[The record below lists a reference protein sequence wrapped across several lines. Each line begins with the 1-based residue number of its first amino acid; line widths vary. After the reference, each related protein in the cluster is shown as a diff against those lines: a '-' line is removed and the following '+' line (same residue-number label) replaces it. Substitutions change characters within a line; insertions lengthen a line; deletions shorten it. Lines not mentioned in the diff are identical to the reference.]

1 MQAKK
6 ALGNKAFLQ
15 PVSKDEIIAPKA
27 REIYQKAKVLDSK
40 EIWNILREESESK
53 LAQMETAIDGPS
65 VIKAFNDRL
74 ECQKLLEVQGQGKS
88 SRHKNRVALM
98 FKASEANLDRRTLLI
113 ANNPL
118 PDLHN
123 LKEGDS
129 PTKYLAGNPLAP
141 APALTKRLE
150 AIRGRQSG
158 LLPLKHPL
166 KLPSGTRREGSKRS
180 SGAGKEAQSWVRTR
194 LCVQF
199 SEDRSTDSDRDN
211 GQEGVALDLTQSTEV
226 KDQCTEL
233 CEPLTLSALLETA
246 VTVTAPGQGAFR
258 YGQIA
263 YWNGTSSCELPP

>member
-15 PVSKDEIIAPKA
+15 PVNKDEIIAPKA

-53 LAQMETAIDGPS
+53 LAIMETAIGGPS
-65 VIKAFNDRL
+65 VIKAFNDRM

-88 SRHKNRVALM
+88 SRHKNRVTLM
-98 FKASEANLDRRTLLI
+98 FKASEANLDRTALLI

-129 PTKYLAGNPLAP
+129 PTKYLAGNPPDP
-141 APALTKRLE
+141 AKRLE

-158 LLPLKHPL
+158 LPPLKHPL
-166 KLPSGTRREGSKRS
+166 KLPSGMRRDGSKRS
-180 SGAGKEAQSWVRTR
+180 SRAPSWVQTS

-199 SEDRSTDSDRDN
+199 SEDRSSFSDRDN
-211 GQEGVALDLTQSTEV
+211 WQEGTALDLTQSTEV
-226 KDQCTEL
+226 KDQCSEL

-258 YGQIA
+258 YGQTA
-263 YWNGTSSCELPP
+263 YWNVTNSCELPP

>member
-27 REIYQKAKVLDSK
+27 REIYQKEKVLDSK

-98 FKASEANLDRRTLLI
+98 FKASEANLDRTALLI

-141 APALTKRLE
+141 APAPTKRLE

-166 KLPSGTRREGSKRS
+166 KLPSGMRRAGSKRS
-180 SGAGKEAQSWVRTR
+180 SELNHGCEQVSVCSSLRIGQRIQTGTTGKKV
-194 LCVQF
+194 LP
-199 SEDRSTDSDRDN
+199 
-211 GQEGVALDLTQSTEV
+211 LDLTQSTEV

-258 YGQIA
+258 YGQTA
-263 YWNGTSSCELPP
+263 YWNGTSSWELPP

>member
-1 MQAKK
+1 MKLNWERKRRRRRKK
-6 ALGNKAFLQ
+6 NKCLSTFKRYRGNKAFLQ

-65 VIKAFNDRL
+65 VI
-74 ECQKLLEVQGQGKS
+74 
-88 SRHKNRVALM
+88 
-98 FKASEANLDRRTLLI
+98 KASEANLDRRTLLI

-180 SGAGKEAQSWVRTR
+180 SGILMNGNTLWSHRAQSWVRTR

-258 YGQIA
+258 YGQIT